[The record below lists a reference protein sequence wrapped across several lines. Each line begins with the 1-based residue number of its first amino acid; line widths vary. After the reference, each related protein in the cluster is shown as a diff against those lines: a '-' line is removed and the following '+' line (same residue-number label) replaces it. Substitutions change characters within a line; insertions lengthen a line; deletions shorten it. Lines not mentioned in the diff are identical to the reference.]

1 MNPKSK
7 LNWLSNRTIRDLK
20 ISKVLESL
28 LPFLK
33 DRKDIPEEVKNINS
47 PALTSIIES
56 IRVYLD
62 NLAQAPDYIAEFFVT
77 DLKIQSQEATGFMK
91 DGDGPKVV
99 KEFYGILKN
108 SDPKTDE
115 NYKDLMSK
123 VGEVTG
129 QKGKTLYMPIRVATT
144 GKSVGL
150 ELPILF
156 PLLGKEKLLQRI
168 EKTAK
173 EAGIPLS
180 T

>member
-1 MNPKSK
+1 M
-7 LNWLSNRTIRDLK
+7 
-20 ISKVLESL
+20 
-28 LPFLK
+28 
-33 DRKDIPEEVKNINS
+33 
-47 PALTSIIES
+47 LTSIIES

-62 NLAQAPDYIAEFFVT
+62 NLTQAPDYIAEFFVT
-77 DLKIQSQEATGFMK
+77 DLKIRSEEAAGFLK
-91 DGDGPKVV
+91 EGSGPGVI
-99 KEFYGILKN
+99 KEFYEILKN
-108 SDPKTDE
+108 SNPKTDE

-129 QKGKTLYMPIRVATT
+129 QKGKTLYMPIRAATT
-144 GKSVGL
+144 GKSAGL

-173 EAGIPLS
+173 EAGIPLP